1 MTARILVVDDILPNV
16 KLLEAKLTAEY
27 FDVLTASD
35 GASALEVAE
44 AETPDIILLDV
55 MMPGMDGFEACERLK
70 SNPKTRHIPVVMVT
84 ALSDVNDR
92 VRGLKAGADDFLSK
106 PVNDV
111 ALFARVRSLARLKM
125 MMDELRDRQATTGAE
140 DLFEL
145 EMGEEAL
152 FSSACILV
160 VEGSDFL
167 GKKIAEH
174 LETAGC
180 SVDRVTSGAEG
191 LTLGAGNRYD
201 LIMAGLDIGGE
212 DGLRLCSQF
221 RSQDET
227 RHVPILLVL
236 DETDLAEL
244 AKGLDLG
251 VTDYLIKP
259 IDRNELL
266 ARARTQIRRRRYH
279 DKLRGLLES
288 SVSMAYTDPLTGVY
302 NRRYMKAHLDRKI
315 SEIPES
321 AKPVSVLMC
330 DVDHFKQINDT
341 YGHAAGDEVLKEMAG
356 RVGDNL
362 RDFDMVARYGGEEF
376 VVVMPSTPLSAA
388 QAVAERLCK
397 RIGTEGFA
405 IPGQAEP
412 LRVTTSIGVASTSDP
427 QMEAGGLLAQ
437 ADAALYRAKHAGRN
451 RVVVSEKADES
462 GESAEGADGA
472 DGAELPHAAAGGG

>member
-27 FDVLTASD
+27 FDVLTAHD
-35 GASALEVAE
+35 GPSALELADAE
-44 AETPDIILLDV
+44 MPDLILLDV
-55 MMPGMDGFEACERLK
+55 MMPGMDGFEVCERLK
-70 SNPKTRHIPVVMVT
+70 ASGKTRHIPIVMVT

-125 MMDELRDRQATTGAE
+125 MMDELRVRQATTGGE
-140 DLFEL
+140 DLFEA
-145 EMGEEAL
+145 EMAEDTL
-152 FSSACILV
+152 FSTARVLV
-160 VEGSDFL
+160 VESSQFL
-167 GKKIAEH
+167 AQKITEH
-174 LETAGC
+174 LQAAGC
-180 SVDRVTSGAEG
+180 EVDTVRTGAEG
-191 LTLGAGNRYD
+191 LAHGSQHRYD
-201 LIMAGLDIGGE
+201 LIIAGLVIGGE

-221 RSQDET
+221 RSQEET
-227 RHVPILLVL
+227 RQVPILLVL
-236 DETDLAEL
+236 EETDLAEL

-302 NRRYMKAHLDRKI
+302 NRRYMKAHLERKI
-315 SEIPES
+315 MEIPES

-330 DVDHFKQINDT
+330 DLDHFKQINDT
-341 YGHAAGDEVLKEMAG
+341 YGHAAGDEVLKEMAS

-376 VVVMPSTPLSAA
+376 VVVMPATPLSAA

-405 IPGQAEP
+405 IPGRGEP
-412 LRVTTSIGVASTSDP
+412 LTVTTSIGVASTSDP
-427 QMEAGGLLAQ
+427 QMEAEGLLAQ
-437 ADAALYRAKHAGRN
+437 ADVALYEAKHAGRN
-451 RVVVSEKADES
+451 RVVVSQEAAGD
-462 GESAEGADGA
+462 
-472 DGAELPHAAAGGG
+472 LPHVAAAGG

>member
-35 GASALEVAE
+35 GPSALELVDAQ
-44 AETPDIILLDV
+44 TPDLILLDV
-55 MMPGMDGFEACERLK
+55 MMPGMDGFEVCERLK
-70 SNPKTRHIPVVMVT
+70 ANPKTRHIPVVMIT

-92 VRGLKAGADDFLSK
+92 VHGLKAGADDFLSK

-125 MMDELRDRQATTGAE
+125 MMDELRVRQATTGGE
-140 DLFEL
+140 DLFEE
-145 EMGEEAL
+145 EMDEDSL
-152 FSSACILV
+152 FAHARILV
-160 VEGSDFL
+160 VEGNKFL
-167 GKKIAEH
+167 AQKMTQH
-174 LETAGC
+174 LEAAGC
-180 SVDRVTSGAEG
+180 LVDEVSSGPDG
-191 LTLGAGNRYD
+191 LAQGCQHRYD
-201 LIMAGLDIGGE
+201 LIIAGLDIGGE

-221 RSQDET
+221 RSQEET
-227 RHVPILLVL
+227 RQVPILLVL

-302 NRRYMKAHLDRKI
+302 NRRYMKAHLERKI
-315 SEIPES
+315 TEIPIS

-330 DVDHFKQINDT
+330 DLDHFKQINDT
-341 YGHAAGDEVLKEMAG
+341 YGHAAGDAVLKEIAS
-356 RVGDNL
+356 RIGDNL

-376 VVVMPSTPLSAA
+376 VVVMPATPLSAA
-388 QAVAERLCK
+388 QQVAERLCK
-397 RIGTEGFA
+397 RIATEA
-405 IPGQAEP
+405 VAVPGSPQP
-412 LRVTTSIGVASTSDP
+412 LAVTASIGVATTSDP
-427 QMEAGGLLAQ
+427 QMAAEGLLAQ
-437 ADAALYRAKHAGRN
+437 ADVALYDAKRAGRN
-451 RVVVSEKADES
+451 RVVVSREAD
-462 GESAEGADGA
+462 DG
-472 DGAELPHAAAGGG
+472 DVLHAAAGGR

>member
-35 GASALEVAE
+35 GPSALELAD
-44 AETPDIILLDV
+44 AQTPDLILLDV
-55 MMPGMDGFEACERLK
+55 MMPGMDGFEVCERLK
-70 SNPKTRHIPVVMVT
+70 ANPKTRHIPVVMIT

-92 VRGLKAGADDFLSK
+92 VHGLKSGADDFLSK

-125 MMDELRDRQATTGAE
+125 MMDELRVRQATTGGE
-140 DLFEL
+140 DLFEE
-145 EMGEEAL
+145 EMDEDSL
-152 FSSACILV
+152 FANARILV
-160 VEGSDFL
+160 VEGNKFL
-167 GKKIAEH
+167 AQKMTQH
-174 LETAGC
+174 LEAAGC
-180 SVDRVTSGAEG
+180 LVDGVSSGPDG
-191 LTLGAGNRYD
+191 LAQGCRHRYD
-201 LIMAGLDIGGE
+201 LIIAGLDIGGE

-221 RSQDET
+221 RSQEET
-227 RHVPILLVL
+227 RQVPILLVL

-302 NRRYMKAHLDRKI
+302 NRRYMKAHLERKI
-315 SEIPES
+315 TEIPIS

-330 DVDHFKQINDT
+330 DLDHFKQINDT
-341 YGHAAGDEVLKEMAG
+341 YGHAAGDAVLKEIAG
-356 RVGDNL
+356 RIGDNL

-376 VVVMPSTPLSAA
+376 VVVMPATPLSAA
-388 QAVAERLCK
+388 QPVAERLCK
-397 RIGTEGFA
+397 RIATEAVA
-405 IPGQAEP
+405 IPGSPQP
-412 LRVTTSIGVASTSDP
+412 LAVTASIGVATTSDP
-427 QMEAGGLLAQ
+427 QMAAEGLLAQ
-437 ADAALYRAKHAGRN
+437 ADVALYDAKRAGRN
-451 RVVVSEKADES
+451 RVVVSREAD
-462 GESAEGADGA
+462 DG
-472 DGAELPHAAAGGG
+472 DVLHAAAGGG

>member
-174 LETAGC
+174 LEAAGC

-315 SEIPES
+315 TEIPES

-330 DVDHFKQINDT
+330 DLDHFKQINDT

-462 GESAEGADGA
+462 GESADGADGA

>member
-35 GASALEVAE
+35 GPSALELAD
-44 AETPDIILLDV
+44 AQTPDLILLDV
-55 MMPGMDGFEACERLK
+55 MMPGMDGFEVCERLK
-70 SNPKTRHIPVVMVT
+70 ANPKTRHIPVVMIT

-92 VRGLKAGADDFLSK
+92 VHGLKSGADDFLSK

-125 MMDELRDRQATTGAE
+125 MMDELRVRQATTGGE
-140 DLFEL
+140 DLFE
-145 EMGEEAL
+145 EETDEDSL
-152 FSSACILV
+152 FANARILV
-160 VEGSDFL
+160 VEGNKFL
-167 GKKIAEH
+167 AQKITQH
-174 LETAGC
+174 LEDAGC
-180 SVDRVTSGAEG
+180 LVDRVASGPDG
-191 LTLGAGNRYD
+191 LAQGCQHRYD
-201 LIMAGLDIGGE
+201 LIIAGLDIGGE

-221 RSQDET
+221 RSQEET
-227 RHVPILLVL
+227 RQVPILLVL

-302 NRRYMKAHLDRKI
+302 NRRYMKAHLERKI
-315 SEIPES
+315 TEIPIS

-330 DVDHFKQINDT
+330 DLDHFKQINDT
-341 YGHAAGDEVLKEMAG
+341 YGHAAGDAVLKEIAS
-356 RVGDNL
+356 RIGDNL

-376 VVVMPSTPLSAA
+376 VVVMPATPLSAA
-388 QAVAERLCK
+388 QPVAERLCK
-397 RIGTEGFA
+397 RIATEA
-405 IPGQAEP
+405 VAVPGSPQP
-412 LRVTTSIGVASTSDP
+412 LAVTASIGVATTSDP
-427 QMEAGGLLAQ
+427 QMAAEGLLAQ
-437 ADAALYRAKHAGRN
+437 ADVALYDAKRAGRN
-451 RVVVSEKADES
+451 RVVVSREAN
-462 GESAEGADGA
+462 DG
-472 DGAELPHAAAGGG
+472 DVPHAAAGGG

>member
-35 GASALEVAE
+35 GPSALELAVAQ
-44 AETPDIILLDV
+44 TPDLILLDV
-55 MMPGMDGFEACERLK
+55 MMPGMDGFEVCERLK
-70 SNPKTRHIPVVMVT
+70 ANPKTRHIPIVMIT

-92 VRGLKAGADDFLSK
+92 VHGLKSGADDFLSK

-125 MMDELRDRQATTGAE
+125 MMDELRIRQATTGGE
-140 DLFEL
+140 DLFEE
-145 EMGEEAL
+145 EMDEGSL
-152 FSSACILV
+152 FANARVLV
-160 VEGSDFL
+160 VEGSKFL
-167 GKKIAEH
+167 AQKITEH

-180 SVDRVTSGAEG
+180 RVDRVTSGAEG
-191 LTLGAGNRYD
+191 LAQGCQHRFD
-201 LIMAGLDIGGE
+201 LIIAGLDIGGE

-221 RSQDET
+221 RSQEET
-227 RHVPILLVL
+227 RHVPVLLVL

-302 NRRYMKAHLDRKI
+302 NRRYMKAHLERKI
-315 SEIPES
+315 TEIPIS

-330 DVDHFKQINDT
+330 DLDHFKHINDT
-341 YGHAAGDEVLKEMAG
+341 YGHVAGDAVLKEIAS
-356 RVGDNL
+356 RIGDNL

-376 VVVMPSTPLSAA
+376 VVVMPATPLAA
-388 QAVAERLCK
+388 ARAVAERLCK
-397 RIGTEGFA
+397 RIATEA
-405 IPGQAEP
+405 VAVPGSREP
-412 LRVTTSIGVASTSDP
+412 LTVTTSIGVASTSDP
-427 QMEAGGLLAQ
+427 QTEAEGLLAQ
-437 ADAALYRAKHAGRN
+437 ADVALYEAKRAGRN
-451 RVVVSEKADES
+451 RVVVSQE
-462 GESAEGADGA
+462 AEQGD
-472 DGAELPHAAAGGG
+472 LPHAAAGGG

>member
-35 GASALEVAE
+35 GASALELAE

-70 SNPKTRHIPVVMVT
+70 DNPKTRHIPVVMVT

-125 MMDELRDRQATTGAE
+125 MMDELRDRQATTGGE
-140 DLFEL
+140 DLFEQ
-145 EMGEEAL
+145 EMGEETL
-152 FSSACILV
+152 FSSARILV
-160 VEGSDFL
+160 VEGSEFL
-167 GKKIAEH
+167 GKRIAEH

-180 SVDRVTSGAEG
+180 AVDRVTSGAEG
-191 LTLGAGNRYD
+191 LTLGSGNRYD

-315 SEIPES
+315 MEIPES

-330 DVDHFKQINDT
+330 DLDHFKQINDT

-356 RVGDNL
+356 PGRRQSARL
-362 RDFDMVARYGGEEF
+362 RHGGALRRRG
-376 VVVMPSTPLSAA
+376 VRGGHAGHAPGGRPGGGRTPVQAHRHRGLRHSGPQRAAHRHHLDRGRLDQRSADGGRGA
-388 QAVAERLCK
+388 SGPGRRGAL
-397 RIGTEGFA
+397 
-405 IPGQAEP
+405 PGQARGPEP
-412 LRVTTSIGVASTSDP
+412 RRGV
-427 QMEAGGLLAQ
+427 
-437 ADAALYRAKHAGRN
+437 
-451 RVVVSEKADES
+451 
-462 GESAEGADGA
+462 
-472 DGAELPHAAAGGG
+472 

>member
-35 GASALEVAE
+35 GASALELAD

-70 SNPKTRHIPVVMVT
+70 ANPKTRHIPVVMVT

-125 MMDELRDRQATTGAE
+125 MMDELRDRQATTGGE
-140 DLFEL
+140 DLFEQ
-145 EMGEEAL
+145 EMAEDSA
-152 FSSACILV
+152 FSNARVQV
-160 VEGSDFL
+160 VEGSEFL

-174 LETAGC
+174 LEAAGC
-180 SVDRVTSGAEG
+180 EVDRVTSGAEG
-191 LTLGAGNRYD
+191 LALGSEHRYD
-201 LIMAGLDIGGE
+201 LIIAGLDIGGE

-302 NRRYMKAHLDRKI
+302 NRRYMMAHLERKI
-315 SEIPES
+315 MEIPES

-330 DVDHFKQINDT
+330 DLDHFKRINDT
-341 YGHAAGDEVLKEMAG
+341 HGHAAGDAVLKDMAG

-376 VVVMPSTPLSAA
+376 VVVMPATPLSAA

-397 RIGTEGFA
+397 RIGTEGFV
-405 IPGQAEP
+405 IPGQPEP
-412 LRVTTSIGVASTSDP
+412 LTVTTSIGVASTSDP
-427 QMEAGGLLAQ
+427 LMEAESILAQ
-437 ADAALYRAKHAGRN
+437 ADVALYQAKHAGRN
-451 RVVVSEKADES
+451 RVVVSEEADE
-462 GESAEGADGA
+462 GD
-472 DGAELPHAAAGGG
+472 LPHAAAGGA

>member
-27 FDVLTASD
+27 FDVLTAND
-35 GASALEVAE
+35 GPSALELAA
-44 AETPDIILLDV
+44 AETPDLILLDV
-55 MMPGMDGFEACERLK
+55 MMPEMDGFEVCERLK
-70 SNPKTRHIPVVMVT
+70 DNPKTRHIPIVMIT

-125 MMDELRDRQATTGAE
+125 MMDELRVRQATTGGE
-140 DLFEL
+140 DLFEA
-145 EMGEEAL
+145 EMAEDSL
-152 FSSACILV
+152 FSNARVLV
-160 VEGSDFL
+160 VESSKFL
-167 GKKIAEH
+167 AQKITDH
-174 LETAGC
+174 LRAAGC
-180 SVDRVTSGAEG
+180 QVDTVGTGAEG
-191 LTLGAGNRYD
+191 FAYGCQHRYD
-201 LIMAGLDIGGE
+201 LIIAGLVIGGE

-221 RSQDET
+221 RSQEET
-227 RHVPILLVL
+227 RQVPILLVL
-236 DETDLAEL
+236 EETDLAEL

-279 DKLRGLLES
+279 DKLRGLLEN
-288 SVSMAYTDPLTGVY
+288 SVSMAYTDPLTGVF
-302 NRRYMKAHLDRKI
+302 NRRYMKAHLERKI
-315 SEIPES
+315 MEIPES

-330 DVDHFKQINDT
+330 DLDHFKQINDT
-341 YGHAAGDEVLKEMAG
+341 YGHAAGDEVLKEMAS

-376 VVVMPSTPLSAA
+376 VVVMPATSLSAA

-405 IPGQAEP
+405 IPGRAEP
-412 LRVTTSIGVASTSDP
+412 LTVTTSIGVASTNDP
-427 QMEAGGLLAQ
+427 QMEADGLLAQ
-437 ADAALYRAKHAGRN
+437 ADVALYQAKHEGRN
-451 RVVVSEKADES
+451 RVVVSQEATAGD
-462 GESAEGADGA
+462 
-472 DGAELPHAAAGGG
+472 LPHAAAAGG

>member
-27 FDVLTASD
+27 FDVLTAND
-35 GASALEVAE
+35 GRSALERADAE
-44 AETPDIILLDV
+44 MPDLILLDV
-55 MMPGMDGFEACERLK
+55 MMPGMDGFEVCERLK
-70 SNPKTRHIPVVMVT
+70 ANAKTRHIPVVMIT

-125 MMDELRDRQATTGAE
+125 MMDELRVRQATTGGA
-140 DLFEL
+140 DLFES
-145 EMGEEAL
+145 EMAEADL
-152 FSSACILV
+152 FAKARVLV
-160 VEGSDFL
+160 VESSKFL
-167 GKKIAEH
+167 GGKIAEH
-174 LETAGC
+174 LTAAGC
-180 SVDRVTSGAEG
+180 RVDAVRTGAEG
-191 LTLGAGNRYD
+191 LDHGRRHRYD
-201 LIMAGLDIGGE
+201 LIIAGLVIGGE

-221 RSQDET
+221 RSQEET

-236 DETDLAEL
+236 DETELAEL

-302 NRRYMKAHLDRKI
+302 NRRYMKAHLERKI
-315 SEIPES
+315 MEIPES

-330 DVDHFKQINDT
+330 DLDHFKQINDT

-356 RVGDNL
+356 RVADNL

-376 VVVMPSTPLSAA
+376 VVVMPATALPAA
-388 QAVAERLCK
+388 QAVAERLCH
-397 RIGTEGFA
+397 RIGSEGFA
-405 IPGQAEP
+405 IPGLAAP
-412 LRVTTSIGVASTSDP
+412 LTVTASIGVASTSDP
-427 QMEAGGLLAQ
+427 QTAAEGLLAQ
-437 ADAALYRAKHAGRN
+437 ADAALYQAKHAGRN
-451 RVVVSEKADES
+451 RVVVSQE
-462 GESAEGADGA
+462 
-472 DGAELPHAAAGGG
+472 AAAGTLPHVAAGGA